1 MAEEIEEE
9 EQKKF
14 EEPKKSKTGLY
25 LAIVVVQLLIAG
37 FLIWKFVFPEYT
49 DLKNAND
56 QALSKYDQPSSP
68 SAEENGEPKELGTM
82 YKIENLTVNPSG
94 SRGMRFAVVGFSLEV
109 HDGEEDVAVLEKF
122 KTVITDRY
130 LAYFR
135 KKSISDLA
143 KESMTDSLKKD
154 IKIITNEVIGREV
167 VENVYF
173 TQYVLQ

>member
-1 MAEEIEEE
+1 MAEENEE

-25 LAIVVVQLLIAG
+25 IGIIVVQLLIAG

-56 QALSKYDQPSSP
+56 QALSKYEQTTAPTEE
-68 SAEENGEPKELGTM
+68 EENGEPKEVGTM

-109 HDGEEDVAVLEKF
+109 HNGEDDVAVLDKF

-135 KKSISDLA
+135 KKSIQDLA

-154 IKIITNEVIGREV
+154 IKMLTNEIIGREV
-167 VENVYF
+167 VDNVYF